1 MISKKLNDA
10 INEQINRELYS
21 EYLYSSMRAWFAA
34 QSLDGFANWME
45 VQVREE
51 HAHGM
56 GFYQYILE
64 RGGRVILKA
73 IAQPPADFKTPL
85 NAFKETLK
93 HENYITKSINELMD
107 LAIKEKDHALKSF
120 LQWYVDE
127 QVEEEANDEK
137 ILNMLERVKDST
149 EGLFFIDKEL
159 SARVY
164 NPPTINGMI
173 MT

>member
-10 INEQINRELYS
+10 LNEQINRELYS
-21 EYLYSSMRAWFAA
+21 EYLYSSMRAWFAS

-45 VQVREE
+45 IQVREE
-51 HAHGM
+51 HSHAM
-56 GFYQYILE
+56 GFYQYLLE
-64 RGGRVILKA
+64 RGGRVVLKA
-73 IAQPPADFKTPL
+73 IAQPPAEFKSPL

-93 HENYITKSINELMD
+93 HENYITASINDLMD

-127 QVEEEANDEK
+127 QVEEESNDEK
-137 ILNMLERVKDST
+137 IVNMLERVKNST

-159 SARVY
+159 SVRVY
-164 NPPTINGMI
+164 TPPTINGMI
-173 MT
+173 MN